1 MLKFLSIDEKNEIL
15 FCNTA
20 NFFSVLLDIDFDYRK
35 LIYKELKGKIVELI
49 EIAKDRIGNWRKNS
63 AILLGKLSKD
73 EDCKE
78 ELRRN
83 HGMDV
88 LMSIAQ
94 FVK

>member
-1 MLKFLSIDEKNEIL
+1 MDEKNEIL

-20 NFFSVLLDIDFDYRK
+20 NFFSLLLDIDFDYRQY
-35 LIYKELKGKIVELI
+35 IYKQLKRKIVELI
-49 EIAKDRIGNWRKNS
+49 QISKDRIGNWRKNS

-73 EDCKE
+73 EECKE
-78 ELRRN
+78 ELRKN